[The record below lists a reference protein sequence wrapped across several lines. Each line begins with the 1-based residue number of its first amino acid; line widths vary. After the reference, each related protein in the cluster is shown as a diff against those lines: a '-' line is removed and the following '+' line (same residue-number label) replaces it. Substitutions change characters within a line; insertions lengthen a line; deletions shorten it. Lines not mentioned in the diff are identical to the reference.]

1 MAASPHLSRKLQDA
15 LGQEAGNELTG
26 ILDRA
31 ANDISELRGDVA
43 ELRHQMDVGF
53 TRVDTRFE
61 QLQGRMEA
69 MFAKGLRDQTRFFFL
84 AWAVI
89 LAAMIGLYAR

>member
-15 LGQEAGNELTG
+15 LGHEAGGELTG

-31 ANDISELRGDVA
+31 ASDISELRGDVA

-53 TRVDTRFE
+53 SRVDARFE
-61 QLQGRMEA
+61 TMGKLVEHE
-69 MFAKGLRDQTRFFFL
+69 LRKQTQFFFL

-89 LAAMIGLYAR
+89 LATIVGLYAR